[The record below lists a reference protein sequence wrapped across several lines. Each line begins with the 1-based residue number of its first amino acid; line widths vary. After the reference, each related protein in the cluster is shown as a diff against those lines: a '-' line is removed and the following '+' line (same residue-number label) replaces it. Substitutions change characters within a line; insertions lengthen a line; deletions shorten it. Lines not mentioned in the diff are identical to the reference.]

1 MPAMPS
7 RLTVLTGPMFSAKS
21 GELMNYIVRA
31 RLAGKRL
38 LVMKPARDTRTSTIA
53 ARSVGTNGTASFDRE
68 LPAHSVASEEEFWS
82 LARSHAFEVLAVDEA
97 QFFPLDT
104 PMKDSLGWFGRAIRT
119 LLEERR
125 DTETRIIVAGLDTD
139 AFGEPFG
146 PMPGLLALAN
156 EVRKL
161 TAVCTRCGSDDAHL
175 TERLSGGSAQIQV
188 GDMEYTARC
197 RACFGA
203 GRAIA

>member
-1 MPAMPS
+1 MQVMPS
-7 RLTVLTGPMFSAKS
+7 RLTILTGPMFSAKS
-21 GELMNYIVRA
+21 GELMNHIVRA

-53 ARSVGTNGTASFDRE
+53 ARSVGTNGTPSFDRE
-68 LPAHSVASEEEFWS
+68 LPAHQVRTEEEFWT
-82 LARSHAFEVLAVDEA
+82 LVRSHAFEVLAVDEA

-104 PMKDSLGWFGRAIRT
+104 PIQDSLGWFGRAIRN
-119 LLEERR
+119 LIQERR
-125 DTETRIIVAGLDTD
+125 DTDIRIVIAGLDTD
-139 AFGEPFG
+139 SFEAPFG

-161 TAVCTRCGSDDAHL
+161 TAVCTRCGADDAHL

-203 GRAIA
+203 GNALA